1 MPCTKCEEG
10 NYKWGETGECKYD
23 TLQDCESANH
33 KYNKMQPTPLGK
45 TYEEYAKELKE
56 YNLSKVERIELGITD
71 DIDKLF
77 SQSKED
83 TKDFLNTRKKL
94 SDIAADKNTA
104 AAKLNRKAEALRKKF
119 ESAAKELGIDVKKS
133 EAYKKIEAA
142 VERFSE
148 IQGGF
153 ARMSAKIYQEK
164 L

>member
-1 MPCTKCEEG
+1 M
-10 NYKWGETGECKYD
+10 YKDYEIKLNAILD
-23 TLQDCESANH
+23 KH
-33 KYNKMQPTPLGK
+33 KVQ
-45 TYEEYAKELKE
+45 
-56 YNLSKVERIELGITD
+56 KVELGIVE

-77 SQSKED
+77 NKSKED
-83 TKDFLNTRKKL
+83 TKDFLKTRKKL
-94 SDIAADKNTA
+94 SDIAADKNKA
-104 AAKLNRKAEALRKKF
+104 IAKLNRKSETLRKKF

-142 VERFSE
+142 IERFSE